1 VAATTPDDLQKT
13 ESFPGGIWEPSSPVL
28 TPNNRILIS
37 PFTSPPTSPRSPSS
51 NFNPYFGNASGD
63 KVSGRRFSFGSDL
76 EKDSCDNCNF
86 VIPKDVSEMLPEG
99 APGSPSKEGKGQQGS
114 PVLRTVQRISA
125 CGSVSS
131 LEDDDDDDDDDDDEL
146 TPHHTLNAP
155 TSQLSTSPTP
165 SQESTN
171 SGNMPL
177 YHSSGTHYHS
187 LTYVTRRNP
196 DSQSLY
202 SRLRHSCIRA
212 LSCESLPRGSPSG
225 PILFG
230 DPIAGYT
237 IAYLFRLP
245 DPRARGRRRTYALQ
259 ALSSDWRRA
268 SNAFT
273 QVTRAFETIANN
285 IVSLADRVLERETAG
300 LGSRPSTADLLRSS
314 GGAATAGTT
323 PPQQGQAQVQALSS
337 SLPNDASVGTVPG
350 SPVLEQGQNLKA
362 KSSANSPVGSQR
374 NLTDVSSFL
383 AAKVDSYGY
392 PRVSREVMR
401 AKGLP
406 EIVGTERF
414 FVELHA
420 QFCVILYN
428 LVAGLR

>member
-1 VAATTPDDLQKT
+1 MSCFPVAATLPDDLQKT
-13 ESFPGGIWEPSSPVL
+13 ASFPGGIWEPSSPVL
-28 TPNNRILIS
+28 TPNNGILIS

-51 NFNPYFGNASGD
+51 NYNPYFGNVTGD
-63 KVSGRRFSFGSDL
+63 RPSARRFSFESDL

-114 PVLRTVQRISA
+114 PILRTVQKIAA
-125 CGSVSS
+125 CGSASS
-131 LEDDDDDDDDDDDEL
+131 LEDDDDEEDDEL
-146 TPHHTLNAP
+146 STHDAMNQPN
-155 TSQLSTSPTP
+155 SQLSTSPTP
-165 SQESTN
+165 SQESAN
-171 SGNMPL
+171 SGNIPL
-177 YHSSGTHYHS
+177 YHGSATHAHN

-259 ALSSDWRRA
+259 ALSPDWRRA

-285 IVSLADRVLERETAG
+285 IITLADRVLERESSG
-300 LGSRPSTADLLRSS
+300 LTSRPSTADLLLN
-314 GGAATAGTT
+314 GTSQ
-323 PPQQGQAQVQALSS
+323 PHPLSS
-337 SLPNDASVGTVPG
+337 SLPNDASSTVAALATAPD
-350 SPVLEQGQNLKA
+350 SPVMEQGAHKA

-383 AAKVDSYGY
+383 AAKNVDPDGY
-392 PRVSREVMR
+392 PRVSREAMR

-406 EIVGTERF
+406 EIVGTEKF
-414 FVELHA
+414 FVELHVK
-420 QFCVILYN
+420 FCLILYN